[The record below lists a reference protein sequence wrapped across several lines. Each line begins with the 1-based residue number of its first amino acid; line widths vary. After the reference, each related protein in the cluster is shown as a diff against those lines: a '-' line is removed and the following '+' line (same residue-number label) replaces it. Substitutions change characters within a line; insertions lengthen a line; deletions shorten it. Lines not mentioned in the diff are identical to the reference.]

1 MHHLVQVVNVC
12 EESGCITALKYQ
24 PTKSKSLLRLG
35 FLISDSILRQDALVS
50 LLKNKNIYFT
60 KTVKLNMCLFLVRPK
75 KEVVYQFFSPHQ

>member
-35 FLISDSILRQDALVS
+35 FLISDSILRQDALLS
-50 LLKNKNIYFT
+50 LLKIKNIYY
-60 KTVKLNMCLFLVRPK
+60 KICKIKYVSLFS
-75 KEVVYQFFSPHQ
+75 QA